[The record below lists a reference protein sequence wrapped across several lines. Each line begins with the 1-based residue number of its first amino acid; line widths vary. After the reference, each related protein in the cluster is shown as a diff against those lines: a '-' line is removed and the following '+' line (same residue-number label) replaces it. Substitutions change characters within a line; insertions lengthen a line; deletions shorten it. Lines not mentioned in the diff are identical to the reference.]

1 MIWTS
6 FHLLHYFH
14 NIKLVIKQNSEIVI
28 KNKEIF
34 KCFALFIKI
43 IIHIYIYIYIYIY
56 IHTHTHTH
64 TYILH
69 HYFYR
74 NTV

>member
-43 IIHIYIYIYIYIY
+43 IIHIYIYIY
-56 IHTHTHTH
+56 THTH

-69 HYFYR
+69 HCFYR

>member
-14 NIKLVIKQNSEIVI
+14 DIKLVIKQNSEIVI

-34 KCFALFIKI
+34 KCFA
-43 IIHIYIYIYIYIY
+43 Y
-56 IHTHTHTH
+56 
-64 TYILH
+64 
-69 HYFYR
+69 
-74 NTV
+74 